1 MAMRFTL
8 LIFSILIFP
17 SIIFAQ
23 KDPIRFGKI
32 SKAEKEIKTTELD
45 PDANAI
51 ILCDFGVIDFRG
63 NSVEITRHT
72 RIKILNKNGEGE
84 ANIVLPYFFKDNNER
99 IFKVKAQTINISED
113 GELEKIKVKKDE
125 IYTVD
130 ASENWKEKRFT
141 FPNIKAGS
149 IIEYQYTK
157 KSESVV
163 SLEEW
168 TFQNSLPTLKSQLN
182 VLIGGNLDY
191 KIVYNGN
198 RLIKKYGSENTN
210 SWSLENSPPLKEEP
224 YCPNPEDYVE
234 SIRFQLA
241 GYNRYSGGSSNYVQ
255 LMTTWENLAKDLL
268 NQQSFKDILNR
279 KRIANK
285 VVLQI
290 IDENDEPLEKIKKIY
305 SYVQDEIE
313 WNGKY
318 RLFPDEKFS
327 TIMEQKRG
335 SSAEINLCLVRLLKS
350 AGLDANPLIISTKG
364 NGMIT
369 KAYPLYNQFN
379 HILAQVKIGEEDLLM
394 NAISKFRP
402 YNLLGKNDLKAEGF
416 LLDKSESRWVKIK
429 YPLKTRAVIVNNLKF
444 ENDQM
449 KFKISYA
456 FFEHE
461 AVNYRQKFHQEE
473 GKKSF
478 ITKHLHKP
486 VDENEMT
493 LDSFTVKN
501 SHELGKPFSVNC
513 YFSKALEDGLEAD
526 IIYLNPF
533 IKKHLEKNPFV
544 NPIRYLPVDFIL
556 PASEQYIYNLMIPDG
571 FELAEI
577 PTSIKYSTESKKI
590 SYTYAFSESSGKSVQ
605 LSSNYKISSPLIYPA
620 EYADLRELFNKMMGL
635 QSTQL
640 VLKKK

>member
-1 MAMRFTL
+1 MRFSTLLFTL
-8 LIFSILIFP
+8 LILPTILFS
-17 SIIFAQ
+17 Q

-32 SKAEKEIKTTELD
+32 SKAEKAIKGTELD
-45 PDANAI
+45 PDANAV
-51 ILCDFGVIDFRG
+51 ILCDFGEIDFRG
-63 NSVEITRHT
+63 NSVEIIRHT
-72 RIKILNKNGEGE
+72 RIKILNKKGVDE

-99 IFKVKAQTINISED
+99 IYKVKAQTINISND
-113 GELEKIKVKKDE
+113 GELEKIKIQKDD
-125 IYTVD
+125 IYTID

-141 FPNIKAGS
+141 FPNVKVGS
-149 IIEYQYTK
+149 IIEYQYYK

-182 VLIGGNLDY
+182 VLIGGDLDY

-198 RLIKKYGSENTN
+198 RLIKKYGSKNTN

-241 GYNRYSGGSSNYVQ
+241 GYKRYSAGGSEYVQ
-255 LMTTWENLAKDLL
+255 LMTSWEKLAKDIL
-268 NQQSFKDILNR
+268 NQQKFKDILNR

-285 VVLQI
+285 LLLQI

-305 SYVQDEIE
+305 SFVQNEIE

-318 RLFPDEKFS
+318 RLFPKEKFS
-327 TIMEQKRG
+327 TIMERKRG
-335 SSAEINLCLVRLLKS
+335 NSAEINLCLVRLLKS
-350 AGLDANPLIISTKG
+350 AGLHANPLVISTKG

-379 HILAQVKIGEEDLLM
+379 HVLAQVKIGEEDLLM

-416 LLDKSESRWVKIK
+416 LLNKSESRWVKIK
-429 YPLKTRAVIVNNLKF
+429 YPLKTRTVIVNNLKF
-444 ENDQM
+444 ENDKM
-449 KFKISYA
+449 KFKTSYV

-461 AVNYRQKFHQEE
+461 AIDYRRKFHEE
-473 GKKSF
+473 KGKKSF
-478 ITKHLHKP
+478 ITTHLRKP
-486 VDENEMT
+486 IDEEEMT

-501 SHELGKPFSVNC
+501 PHDLGKPFSVIC
-513 YFSKALEDGLEAD
+513 HFSRTLEDGLESD

-533 IKKHLEKNPFV
+533 IKKHLDKNPFV

-556 PASEQYIYNLMIPDG
+556 PSSEKFIYNLFIPEG

-577 PTSIKYSTESKKI
+577 PNSIKFSTESKKI
-590 SYTYAFSESSGKSVQ
+590 SYTYAFSQASGRNIQ
-605 LSSNYKISSPLIYPA
+605 LSSTYKVYSPLIYPG
-620 EYADLRELFNKMMGL
+620 EYGDLRELFNKMMGL
-635 QSTQL
+635 QATQL
-640 VLKKK
+640 VLKRK